1 MSKLSTYVL
10 TFNEEG
16 KIRGALE
23 SLTWADEIVVLDSH
37 STDRTEQICR
47 EYTEKSISAT
57 LRASANSAIGRW
69 SWSPTTGC

>member
-1 MSKLSTYVL
+1 MSKLSAYIL

-16 KIRGALE
+16 KVRDTLD

-47 EYTEKSISAT
+47 EYTDKSISAT
-57 LRASANSAIGRW
+57 LRASANSAIRRW
-69 SWSPTTGC
+69 SW